1 MDIFFRQW
9 WTDPRLAHNF
19 STPFNMAGDATKLI
33 WTPDTFFWNVKAAK
47 YHKVTRENM
56 RIKIH
61 GDGKVYFSTRYTFY
75 VKENQTRPQLLKGWT
90 DLPGGRISF
99 HKIRTIKTF

>member
-1 MDIFFRQW
+1 MDKRRYNRCRFLKLPVNHPDDDIDNNLPFFSLFKEYTMDIFFRQW

-19 STPFNMAGDATKLI
+19 TTPFNMAGDATKMI

-61 GDGKVYFSTRYTFY
+61 GDGNVYFSTR
-75 VKENQTRPQLLKGWT
+75 
-90 DLPGGRISF
+90 
-99 HKIRTIKTF
+99 

>member
-9 WTDPRLAHNF
+9 WNDPRLAHNF
-19 STPFNMAGDATKLI
+19 STPFNMAGDATKMI

-47 YHKVTRENM
+47 YHRVTRENM

-61 GDGKVYFSTRYTFY
+61 GDGKVYFSTRSINECLYY
-75 VKENQTRPQLLKGWT
+75 
-90 DLPGGRISF
+90 
-99 HKIRTIKTF
+99 